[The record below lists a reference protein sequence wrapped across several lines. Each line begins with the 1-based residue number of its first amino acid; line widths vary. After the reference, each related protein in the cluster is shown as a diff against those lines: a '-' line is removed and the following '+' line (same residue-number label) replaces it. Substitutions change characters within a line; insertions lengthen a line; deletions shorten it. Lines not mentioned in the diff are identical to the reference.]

1 MHQVRTHSPN
11 SQKNPDQQTLGAAAA
26 IEAGACTQWIETR
39 AEQDP
44 NVTRLTGCNSTTMV
58 PATRT
63 PGRMGV

>member
-1 MHQVRTHSPN
+1 MHA
-11 SQKNPDQQTLGAAAA
+11 SQDPLAQQPENPDQQTLGAAAA
-26 IEAGACTQWIETR
+26 IEAGACTQWIQTR

-44 NVTRLTGCNSTTMV
+44 NVTRLTGCNSMTMV